1 MDKLSDFNDPIREYI
16 INEILENYI
25 YTNLL
30 NEKAKLESKIN
41 KLDININKN
50 EYEKYVKE
58 LSEINKN
65 IIKIE
70 DKKSKKYNNLI
81 YRRFF
86 NNINKANKL
95 VTQNK
100 ESFNKLITNYVEL
113 LTVDDNESDKI
124 IKHLE
129 HVKNKLTSFISIVPD
144 VSSSIDNSNTSN
156 TSQDDNNSNKS
167 VINEELDNIEKELDI
182 MQYSKIGITP
192 ELKKEY
198 EDRLKELKIND
209 NNIIKSKANELLRK
223 MKRISDK
230 IEIKKNST
238 ISDQS
243 SESSDQSSDES
254 NDGSKIGGEYNNYG
268 FYKTTLNMIYG
279 GADDDKDD
287 LQKKFAEQ
295 EFESMNRNPE
305 FKDNTLSPNLTSSPN
320 ITPSS
325 NMTPSPFNEDN
336 MEDDKDKE
344 DKDKKK
350 EEKDKKEKDKE
361 EKEEKEDKEEKKEKK
376 EKKEK
381 NKKNKKKNN
390 KAKVIS
396 DDSDSDS
403 VENFISDEEKNKLL
417 YQIQE
422 IKNKLSIN
430 SKYITKYYEEP
441 ANGLI
446 SKTKELKNNL
456 KEIDFF
462 NTIKTKTRPDDFF
475 SYVKDEI
482 DKINKEIEFID
493 NTITN
498 IIFNDS
504 DGLLKSI
511 DNVEN
516 NFNDFKKIISNEYG
530 ILKTVFNDDRNSRLE
545 SIHNIEADLSK
556 LDNKF
561 RTNINNYYQNIKDV
575 QSILKNLVKKIENI
589 INEGKTEYDKIKQ
602 NIEEKRRKQQE
613 EIYNNQMS
621 DYESMDR
628 YGYEQREREE
638 RKNREKEKET
648 EEKQLKELT
657 NRYIEKIKDITK
669 NDEYGIANINS
680 KLNIEKS
687 IFDNYKY
694 NIYDSLFKKITSIEN
709 KLTNKK
715 SDLDE
720 TSYTTQDGNEIIF
733 NEIKN
738 DNIFSRIWNKYVN
751 NIKRNNKTKENIEDD
766 FYDSV
771 KVNDLNPE
779 KVLEVTNTD
788 KIIFIVLIFVIRQ
801 IALLV
806 ANFFIDSDIIKSFN
820 GLIIAFIIIY
830 IIILILII
838 ILVNLDN
845 YKMRIL
851 FNYVNLHINY
861 YGISTHIFTFIL
873 FVVIIYMYIKNTDN
887 NLVNDSNTKLSEE
900 QKNDYKYKLS
910 TISLIVYLFTC
921 ITDYLL

>member
-1 MDKLSDFNDPIREYI
+1 M
-16 INEILENYI
+16 
-25 YTNLL
+25 
-30 NEKAKLESKIN
+30 
-41 KLDININKN
+41 
-50 EYEKYVKE
+50 
-58 LSEINKN
+58 
-65 IIKIE
+65 
-70 DKKSKKYNNLI
+70 
-81 YRRFF
+81 
-86 NNINKANKL
+86 
-95 VTQNK
+95 
-100 ESFNKLITNYVEL
+100 
-113 LTVDDNESDKI
+113 
-124 IKHLE
+124 
-129 HVKNKLTSFISIVPD
+129 
-144 VSSSIDNSNTSN
+144 
-156 TSQDDNNSNKS
+156 
-167 VINEELDNIEKELDI
+167 
-182 MQYSKIGITP
+182 
-192 ELKKEY
+192 
-198 EDRLKELKIND
+198 
-209 NNIIKSKANELLRK
+209 
-223 MKRISDK
+223 
-230 IEIKKNST
+230 
-238 ISDQS
+238 
-243 SESSDQSSDES
+243 
-254 NDGSKIGGEYNNYG
+254 
-268 FYKTTLNMIYG
+268 
-279 GADDDKDD
+279 
-287 LQKKFAEQ
+287 
-295 EFESMNRNPE
+295 
-305 FKDNTLSPNLTSSPN
+305 
-320 ITPSS
+320 
-325 NMTPSPFNEDN
+325 
-336 MEDDKDKE
+336 
-344 DKDKKK
+344 
-350 EEKDKKEKDKE
+350 
-361 EKEEKEDKEEKKEKK
+361 
-376 EKKEK
+376 
-381 NKKNKKKNN
+381 
-390 KAKVIS
+390 
-396 DDSDSDS
+396 
-403 VENFISDEEKNKLL
+403 
-417 YQIQE
+417 
-422 IKNKLSIN
+422 
-430 SKYITKYYEEP
+430 
-441 ANGLI
+441 

-462 NTIKTKTRPDDFF
+462 NTIKTKSRPDDFF

-493 NTITN
+493 NTIAN
-498 IIFNDS
+498 IIFNDT

-516 NFNDFKKIISNEYG
+516 IFNDLKKIISNDDG
-530 ILKTVFNDDRNSRLE
+530 ILKSVFNNDGNSRLE

-602 NIEEKRRKQQE
+602 NNEEKRRKQEEERYSQQE
-613 EIYNNQMS
+613 R
-621 DYESMDR
+621 DYETMDR
-628 YGYEQREREE
+628 DRYRYEEKERED
-638 RKNREKEKET
+638 RKQREKEKEGH
-648 EEKQLKELT
+648 EKQLQELT
-657 NRYIEKIKDITK
+657 NKYVEKIKDVTK
-669 NDEYGIANINS
+669 IDEYGIANINS

-694 NIYDSLFKKITSIEN
+694 NVYDSLFKKITSIEN
-709 KLTNKK
+709 KLANKK
-715 SDLDE
+715 SYLDE
-720 TSYTTQDGNEIIF
+720 TSYTTQDGNEINF

-887 NLVNDSNTKLSEE
+887 NLVNDSNTKLTEE
-900 QKNDYKYKLS
+900 QKIDYKYKLS